1 MAIASSSRL
10 LGEIFVQEGLTTPDV
25 VERALARAQ
34 TPGELVGEALVAL
47 GAVTEDDVLRALAL
61 QQNLPYLWREEMPS
75 TVPMLKNVS
84 AKYLRQYRVVPISIE
99 GSVLTVAS
107 ADPLNTI
114 VADELR
120 QATGLTVKL
129 GGSAPAG
136 IAGTRDRS
144 SRVGGTR

>member
-34 TPGELVGEALVAL
+34 TTGELVGEALVAL

-75 TVPMLKNVS
+75 TRSRAQEPLAQVP
-84 AKYLRQYRVVPISIE
+84 
-99 GSVLTVAS
+99 
-107 ADPLNTI
+107 
-114 VADELR
+114 
-120 QATGLTVKL
+120 
-129 GGSAPAG
+129 APVRAC
-136 IAGTRDRS
+136 ARS
-144 SRVGGTR
+144 PSRAAC

>member
-34 TPGELVGEALVAL
+34 TTGELVGEALVAL

-75 TVPMLKNVS
+75 TVPCSRTSRQVS
-84 AKYLRQYRVVPISIE
+84 APV
-99 GSVLTVAS
+99 
-107 ADPLNTI
+107 
-114 VADELR
+114 
-120 QATGLTVKL
+120 
-129 GGSAPAG
+129 
-136 IAGTRDRS
+136 
-144 SRVGGTR
+144 SRVPDQRRGQRAHGGDGRSAQSAHRSTSCGRRPASPSSSA